1 MTITELNNQFGR
13 ADQIKFSTTR
23 GDLPIAILTN
33 QYGTATVSLYGAQ
46 VLSYIPKGEEDILWM
61 SDKSLFQE
69 GKAIRGGI
77 PICFPWFGPNPE
89 DGKKPQHGFA
99 RLSNWSVKTTTE
111 SSEGSLSLVLQLQ
124 DSSATKTLWPFSF
137 TAEIIVTID
146 TKLELTLCC
155 TNTDNKPFEYSD
167 ALHSYFNVSDI
178 ANITVDGLMD
188 ATYYPAGSDTGIQQ
202 QEKLLPITKEENRRY
217 LNHSAT
223 CTIHDK
229 GFKRKIRVGKTGS
242 KTTVV
247 WNPGPDTTKT
257 MSDMS
262 PDGYKT
268 FICVEAA
275 NAFNNII
282 KLIPGDSF
290 SISTIIQPETATNF

>member
-1 MTITELNNQFGR
+1 MTIPELNNQFGR
-13 ADQIKFSTTR
+13 AEHIQFSTTK
-23 GDLPIAILTN
+23 GDLPVAVLTN
-33 QYGTATVSLYGAQ
+33 RHGTATISLYGAQ
-46 VLSYIPKGEEDILWM
+46 ALHYIPAGENDLLWM

-77 PICFPWFGPNPE
+77 PVCFPWFGPNAE
-89 DGKKPQHGFA
+89 DSKKPQHGFA
-99 RLSNWSVKTTTE
+99 RLSSWTVKTTTV
-111 SSEGSLSLVLQLQ
+111 SADTVSIILQLQ
-124 DSSATKTLWPFSF
+124 DSPATKALWPFSF
-137 TAEIIVTID
+137 TAEIIVTLD
-146 TKLELTLCC
+146 TRLELTLRCA
-155 TNTDNKPFEYSD
+155 NTDNRSFDYSD

-178 ANITVDGLMD
+178 ANITIDGLKD

-202 QEKLLPITKEENRRY
+202 QDQLLTITKEENRRY

-229 GFKRKIRVGKTGS
+229 AFKRKITVAKAGS

-247 WNPGPDTTKT
+247 WNPGADVTKT
-257 MSDMS
+257 MSDVL

-282 KLIPGDSF
+282 KLAPGEQF
-290 SISTIIQPETATNF
+290 SLSTIIHSEKASA

>member
-13 ADQIKFSTTR
+13 FDQIKFSITK

-33 QYGTATVSLYGAQ
+33 QYGSATVSLYGAQ
-46 VLSYIPKGEEDILWM
+46 VLSYIPKGEEDVLWM

-89 DGKKPQHGFA
+89 DIKKPQHGFA
-99 RLSNWSVKTTTE
+99 RLSNWSVKTTTV
-111 SSEGSLSLVLQLQ
+111 SSEGSVSLILQLQ

-146 TKLELTLCC
+146 TKFELTLRC

-202 QEKLLPITKEENRRY
+202 QEKLLEKTKEENRLY
-217 LNHSAT
+217 LNHSTT
-223 CTIHDK
+223 CIIHV
-229 GFKRKIRVGKTGS
+229 GVFNRK
-242 KTTVV
+242 
-247 WNPGPDTTKT
+247 D
-257 MSDMS
+257 
-262 PDGYKT
+262 Y
-268 FICVEAA
+268 
-275 NAFNNII
+275 
-282 KLIPGDSF
+282 
-290 SISTIIQPETATNF
+290 